1 MRNCKKLQWR
11 EIWSKY
17 TLKLKWISTPTFTAC
32 FNDAKKFD
40 FFLAKK
46 GEESFMMTQLHPNQ
60 TYAPRRPN
68 SFHFVGKGKRFGGSG
83 TVLAIYLFNY
93 YLNLLQFLL
102 GTDHL
107 LIRTWCH
114 ELNIFIEEFSISK
127 TVSKPIK
134 WTYQLFLYLLSF
146 FLLHPYPSLWLNPL
160 FYSYFFLLKV
170 FFFLWKEIMFVL
182 HSTKNWQ
189 RNFHFPSNLFSISE
203 VNGEV
208 IKSLLLLDVYLE
220 LSGAYLPPDYWG
232 MNLIDP
238 ATFTVVAPGIYL
250 LKVNNRNTR
259 TRCEICLKLTIKIS
273 ERRQWRRSGIF
284 IVNFEHISHLV
295 LVFLLLA
302 LNM

>member
-134 WTYQLFLYLLSF
+134 WTYQLFLY
-146 FLLHPYPSLWLNPL
+146 
-160 FYSYFFLLKV
+160 
-170 FFFLWKEIMFVL
+170 
-182 HSTKNWQ
+182 
-189 RNFHFPSNLFSISE
+189 
-203 VNGEV
+203 
-208 IKSLLLLDVYLE
+208 
-220 LSGAYLPPDYWG
+220 
-232 MNLIDP
+232 
-238 ATFTVVAPGIYL
+238 
-250 LKVNNRNTR
+250 
-259 TRCEICLKLTIKIS
+259 
-273 ERRQWRRSGIF
+273 
-284 IVNFEHISHLV
+284 
-295 LVFLLLA
+295 
-302 LNM
+302 